1 MKKLHEYLEYI
12 KNPTYMNVERRETFG
27 REECVIS
34 YAKNFFVVFQTFST
48 KLYLYI
54 TDDKLPNEMVIYD
67 PGMNR
72 IIFDYDEG
80 SKTVRFPSIKKYLS
94 EDFAFQQSLLQE
106 PLFSTEDLQEL
117 FKIHEQLDRQFNS
130 HKYNKDSECT
140 FLNSSIS
147 FVKTILSFSK

>member
-1 MKKLHEYLEYI
+1 MKKLHEYLKFI
-12 KNPTYMNVERRETFG
+12 KNPEYVNVERRETFG
-27 REECVIS
+27 REEHVIS
-34 YAKNFFVVFQTFST
+34 YARNFFVIFQTFST
-48 KLYLYI
+48 KLYLHI
-54 TDDKLPNEMVIYD
+54 THDKLPNEMVIYD

-106 PLFSTEDLQEL
+106 PLFSAEDLQEL
-117 FKIHEQLDRQFNS
+117 FDLHEQLDKQFNS
-130 HKYNKDSECT
+130 YKYHKDSECT

-147 FVKTILSFSK
+147 FVKTIFSSSK